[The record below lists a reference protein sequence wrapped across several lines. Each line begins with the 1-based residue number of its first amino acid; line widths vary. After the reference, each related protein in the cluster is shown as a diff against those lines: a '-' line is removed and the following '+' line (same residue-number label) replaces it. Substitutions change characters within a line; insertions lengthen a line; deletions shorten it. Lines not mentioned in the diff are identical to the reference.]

1 MDKELMQWQELW
13 KEGNAEEIVLDDLVR
28 KMNKLERVTRIQKI
42 FVPTMFL
49 FSSFMM
55 FWRLSSSWY
64 NIIAISMIIVG
75 FLVLVIPLYLSQI
88 SVIEGVGA
96 LNNRELVQAQI
107 RKLKFRLR
115 ISNQFFLIFILL
127 FTGALNIAFW
137 GVESEVPK
145 WILHMMTFVLFLI
158 LLLARKIKQKSFYRH
173 ITPMINQLERLYQE
187 GDFDQD

>member
-127 FTGALNIAFW
+127 F
-137 GVESEVPK
+137 
-145 WILHMMTFVLFLI
+145 
-158 LLLARKIKQKSFYRH
+158 KIGRAH
-173 ITPMINQLERLYQE
+173 V
-187 GDFDQD
+187 